1 MQDTFKTWMEDL
13 LRAGGVSLDK
23 ETDGIP
29 KLLTRRHSVPNQEY
43 LALDALLGGQ
53 KVKLDI
59 SMVRKVLPLL
69 VHLDIL
75 NKAQED
81 MARNYINLL
90 EDPILKEI
98 RYHAGDKREPHANA
112 RRITSRREIL
122 EHQSTT
128 RRKNKKDA

>member
-23 ETDGIP
+23 ETDGVP
-29 KLLTRRHSVPNQEY
+29 KLLTRRHGVPNQEY
-43 LALDALLGGQ
+43 LALDALLGGK

-59 SMVRKVLPLL
+59 SMVKKVLPLL

-75 NKAQED
+75 DKAQED
-81 MARNYINLL
+81 MARNYINSLG
-90 EDPILKEI
+90 PILKEI
-98 RYHAGDKREPHANA
+98 RYHASNKWEPHADA